1 MKYLLD
7 TNIFLEILLKQDYSE
22 KCKNFISANR
32 NEICR
37 SDFAL
42 HSIGVILFR
51 NEQYEVFNLF
61 LKNFISGIYVLTLD
75 KDNYSNISKLSKKYG
90 LDFDDCYQL
99 TVSTEF
105 KLTLITLD
113 SDFNKLK
120 KEYKIL
126 NIF

>member
-7 TNIFLEILLKQDYSE
+7 TNIFLEILLKQVNSE
-22 KCKNFISANR
+22 NCKKFISANS
-32 NEICR
+32 NEICI

-75 KDNYSNISKLSKKYG
+75 KDNYSNISKLSNKYG
-90 LDFDDCYQL
+90 MDFDDCYQL
-99 TVSTEF
+99 TVASEF

-113 SDFNKLK
+113 SDSNKLK